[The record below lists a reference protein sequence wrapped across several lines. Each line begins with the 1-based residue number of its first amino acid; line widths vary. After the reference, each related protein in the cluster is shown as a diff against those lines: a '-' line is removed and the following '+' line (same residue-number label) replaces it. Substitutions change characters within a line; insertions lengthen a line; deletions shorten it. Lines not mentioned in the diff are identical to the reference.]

1 MCNRILCSLSVFV
14 MAIFFSN
21 TMAIAGTMK
30 LADGA
35 TLRDPT
41 QPFDWA
47 KPKQR
52 TKAKQSYKLN
62 YLLVASERK
71 QAIINGKTVTV
82 GDHVSGAKVLKIT
95 ESSVHL
101 LLVDGGTKVLG
112 WKQPISIKRTR

>member
-1 MCNRILCSLSVFV
+1 MCKRILCSLSVLV

-30 LADGA
+30 LADGT
-35 TLRDPT
+35 TLKDPT

-62 YLLVASERK
+62 YLLVGSERQ
-71 QAIINGKTVTV
+71 QAIINGKAVTV
-82 GDHVSGAKVLKIT
+82 CDRVSGAKVLKIT
-95 ESSVHL
+95 ENSVHL
-101 LLVDGGTKVLG
+101 LVNDGTKVLR